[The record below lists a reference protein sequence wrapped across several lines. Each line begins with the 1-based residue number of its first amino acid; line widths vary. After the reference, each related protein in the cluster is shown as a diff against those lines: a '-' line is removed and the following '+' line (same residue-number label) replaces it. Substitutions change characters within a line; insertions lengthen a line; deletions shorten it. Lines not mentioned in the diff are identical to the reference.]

1 MVYSITSK
9 AAILFSRLIPS
20 KLTASLYPFLT
31 ELFEKK
37 EIKKLKEIL
46 NILFFISLRFGFF
59 LFLSIVFFNEEF
71 IEIWVGNDFFGGMNL
86 NFVFGIF
93 ILIEILYSVPFA
105 FLLSFGEYK
114 KWSFYSLVEGISNI
128 VLSIFLIQYLSI
140 LGVALATVISRI
152 LLTFSF
158 VLIRSL
164 NNLNVNKTFFLKNN
178 ILNPVIKMLINSLFI
193 LLILIQFQNINL
205 ILKFTI
211 FLILFIV
218 LDLIMFERKIVFKK
232 KLTLK
237 NKLKLIIK
245 NYTIK

>member
-1 MVYSITSK
+1 
-9 AAILFSRLIPS
+9 
-20 KLTASLYPFLT
+20 
-31 ELFEKK
+31 
-37 EIKKLKEIL
+37 
-46 NILFFISLRFGFF
+46 
-59 LFLSIVFFNEEF
+59 
-71 IEIWVGNDFFGGMNL
+71 MNL

-211 FLILFIV
+211 FFNFI
-218 LDLIMFERKIVFKK
+218 
-232 KLTLK
+232 
-237 NKLKLIIK
+237 
-245 NYTIK
+245 YCS

>member
-1 MVYSITSK
+1 
-9 AAILFSRLIPS
+9 
-20 KLTASLYPFLT
+20 
-31 ELFEKK
+31 
-37 EIKKLKEIL
+37 
-46 NILFFISLRFGFF
+46 
-59 LFLSIVFFNEEF
+59 
-71 IEIWVGNDFFGGMNL
+71 
-86 NFVFGIF
+86 
-93 ILIEILYSVPFA
+93 
-105 FLLSFGEYK
+105 
-114 KWSFYSLVEGISNI
+114 
-128 VLSIFLIQYLSI
+128 LSI